1 MPTLRKSEAEA
12 DLDISKIV
20 YHFPSVAMAFS
31 WTQASQTHWER
42 SLGGMEEYLAIASN
56 TPVSVA
62 NGRQQYTIFSALKLN
77 LTLPNADTEASLR
90 HAWKQLRH
98 EQPQVAIAIDINQ
111 KKMSYDVP
119 DESALEEWL
128 SSTFIVSPV
137 SSADELYRTAGGI
150 THCTLYYIPASSE
163 LVFRAPHAHIDG
175 MGTIHLWDSYLSAL
189 AAPVADVRFG
199 DENVRLAPTVPEIL
213 GKTLPPTE
221 EEVSK
226 ASATLLEYVTKLP
239 AMGTPSR
246 VGRAAASFK
255 ECRTTELVLSVKTTS
270 VIIAA
275 CKERGISVTSAVH
288 AAYISTIARHL
299 DPECDQSRYTTISPF
314 SLRPYLPPP
323 YNTRH
328 YAAIFCYTPVP
339 FSIEMPASFS
349 EIASALNKSYRTRLK
364 DHPEFVEL
372 TGPYTHMVAQLVQ
385 SPEGAT
391 APIPTDAMVSSL
403 GIIEN
408 NLKRSYGDAVT
419 VTSFK
424 MAIDVVDGMSA
435 MHVFTFDGQLRAVYS
450 SNDGSED
457 PSQIETY
464 LAEVEG
470 ILNEELLG
478 LRRPL

>member
-1 MPTLRKSEAEA
+1 
-12 DLDISKIV
+12 
-20 YHFPSVAMAFS
+20 MAFD
-31 WTQASQTHWER
+31 WTQTSPTHWER

-56 TPVSVA
+56 TPVSIA

-98 EQPQVAIAIDINQ
+98 EQPQVAITININA

-137 SSADELYRTAGGI
+137 SSADGLYRTAGGI
-150 THCTLYYIPASSE
+150 TQCTLYYIPASSE

-199 DENVRLAPTVPEIL
+199 DEYVRLAPTVPEIL
-213 GKTLPPTE
+213 GKTAPPTE

-226 ASATLLEYVTKLP
+226 ASAKLLEYVTKLP
-239 AMGTPSR
+239 AIGTPSR
-246 VGRAAASFK
+246 VGRAASFK
-255 ECRTTELVLSVKTTS
+255 ECRTTELVLSVETTS
-270 VIIAA
+270 AIIAV
-275 CKERGISVTSAVH
+275 CKKRGISVTSAVH
-288 AAYISTIARHL
+288 AAYISTIARHPDL
-299 DPECDQSRYTTISPF
+299 ACDQSRYTTISPF

-328 YAAIFCYTPVP
+328 YAAVFCYTPVP
-339 FSIEMPASFS
+339 FNIEMPTSFS
-349 EIASALNKSYRTRLK
+349 EVANALNKSYRTSLK
-364 DHPEFVEL
+364 DHPEFIEL

-385 SPEGAT
+385 SPEGAD

-408 NLKRSYGDAVT
+408 NLKRSYGDAVK
-419 VTSFK
+419 VTNFK
-424 MAIDVVDGMSA
+424 MAIDVVYGMSA
-435 MHVFTFDGQLRAVYS
+435 MHVFTFGGQLRAVYS
-450 SNDGSED
+450 SNDGYED

-464 LAEVEG
+464 LAEIED
-470 ILNEELLG
+470 ILNEELLSW
-478 LRRPL
+478 RRPL